1 MQVVI
6 IGAGPSGL
14 VLSLLLAKAGI
25 KVTILDAAPTI
36 DSRPR
41 AAHYAPSAVR
51 ELKRAGVLEDV
62 RHEGFIPNDM
72 SFRRIDG
79 SVIVKLKDVS
89 QRENPEALTVLPL
102 NKLGQILLKHAEAQE
117 NVTIR
122 WNHSAINV
130 GQDKT
135 SAWAIIRNK
144 DGTESKVTGDFL
156 CGCDGANSQVRR
168 SLFGDQNYPGRTW
181 DAQIIAT
188 NVGQSTRFAASSV

>member
-1 MQVVI
+1 MT
-6 IGAGPSGL
+6 L
-14 VLSLLLAKAGI
+14 
-25 KVTILDAAPTI
+25 LDAGSTI

-51 ELKRAGVLEDV
+51 ELKRAGALEDV

-79 SVIVKLKDVS
+79 SVIVKLIDVS
-89 QRENPEALTVLPL
+89 QSKNPEALTVLPL
-102 NKLGQILLKHAEAQE
+102 NRLGQILLRHAEAQE
-117 NVTIR
+117 NVTIK
-122 WNHSAINV
+122 WNHSVVNV
-130 GQDKT
+130 GQDET
-135 SAWAIIRNK
+135 SAWAVVRTE

-168 SLFGDQNYPGRTW
+168 SLFGDLNYPGKTW

-188 NVGQSTRFAASSV
+188 NVGQSTCSIARSR